1 MWGSMSSSDMILK
14 DANGVEPGWV
24 EIIPLNRVT
33 LHVRTWL
40 YSEHTAHKATHYATM
55 LFSLWYP
62 TTPLNH
68 IMLQV
73 PVSCILCQDIFI
85 N

>member
-40 YSEHTAHKATHYATM
+40 YSEHTAHQATHYAM

-62 TTPLNH
+62 ASPLNY
-68 IMLQV
+68 IMLRMT
-73 PVSCILCQDIFI
+73 VSCILSQDIFI